1 MFGTS
6 SFSTEVP
13 RQRVVSQLRV
23 TRTLLHELSAGS
35 SLSLSRKINPI
46 VHVLHIVPFPYPWTE
61 GLIVYLLSSRRPVRP
76 TMAIY
81 KGKGLGF

>member
-46 VHVLHIVPFPYPWTE
+46 VHVLHIVPSLTLGPQASLSIYFPQGGPFGPPWPFT
-61 GLIVYLLSSRRPVRP
+61 RAR
-76 TMAIY
+76 A
-81 KGKGLGF
+81 